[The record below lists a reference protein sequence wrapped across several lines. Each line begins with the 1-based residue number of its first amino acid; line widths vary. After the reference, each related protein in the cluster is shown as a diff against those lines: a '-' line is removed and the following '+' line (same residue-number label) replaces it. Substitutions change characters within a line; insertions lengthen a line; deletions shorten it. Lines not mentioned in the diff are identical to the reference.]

1 MSPIFISFCQE
12 TKRLQ
17 TCWLELR
24 EDFKTV
30 YRLVLE
36 EAWGDSNRPKPS
48 LDSMTESVHKL
59 VWRDPHQLYQRLESQ
74 LRDFVMELR
83 MRLVDLL
90 QKQAKNPN
98 LAQVWLRHLCLT
110 IPCVHFYKR
119 ENVCRSSSK
128 ACWEATTS
136 FARQESW

>member
-1 MSPIFISFCQE
+1 MYGSHWEGFKSIFRHEIKSSFQE

-36 EAWGDSNRPKPS
+36 EAWGDSNGPKPN
-48 LDSMTESVHKL
+48 LEMMTKSVHKL

-98 LAQVWLRHLCLT
+98 LAQVRW
-110 IPCVHFYKR
+110 
-119 ENVCRSSSK
+119 
-128 ACWEATTS
+128 
-136 FARQESW
+136 

>member
-1 MSPIFISFCQE
+1 MPQIYILCQE

-48 LDSMTESVHKL
+48 LDRMTESVHKL

-83 MRLVDLL
+83 LRLVDLL

-98 LAQVWLRHLCLT
+98 LAQVPLAFDATPEVL
-110 IPCVHFYKR
+110 
-119 ENVCRSSSK
+119 SK
-128 ACWEATTS
+128 ALS
-136 FARQESW
+136 